1 MAGHEALKAN
11 RKVVQGSNRSFGL
24 VFAGLFMFVALWPL
38 LRHGEAIRFWALAA
52 GAIFGGLA
60 LFKES
65 ALAPADKLWFKLG
78 LALHSVMS
86 PLIMGLLFFGAV
98 VPFGVVLRA
107 LGKDILRLRPSSAS
121 TYWISRD
128 PPGPAR
134 NSMKQ
139 QF

>member
-1 MAGHEALKAN
+1 MAGHESLRAN
-11 RKVVQGSNRSFGL
+11 RKQVQGSNRSFGL
-24 VFAGLFMFVALWPL
+24 VFAGLFVVVALWPL
-38 LRHGEAIRFWALAA
+38 LRHGEAIRWWALGA
-52 GAIFGGLA
+52 GVVFAGLA
-60 LFKES
+60 LFMDH
-65 ALAPADKLWFKLG
+65 ALAPLNKAWFKFG

-98 VPFGVVLRA
+98 APFGVVLRA
-107 LGKDILRLRPSSAS
+107 LGKDLLRLRPSSAS

-128 PPGPAR
+128 PPGPSR